1 MDQYNFFSSS
11 FNSGITN
18 SLGLFTLYDVTVS
31 ADTTFTAT
39 YSTVSDSV
47 NVYYATKYDYGTN
60 SNNSN
65 IWTKRSSE
73 STGLERL
80 TDHSRMYE
88 LGTVDAYIDTAVTAP
103 CTIEYDFKQTS
114 NFARWAVN
122 VLNSSSN
129 SGFALSESITGTDD
143 WHHIKIEISS
153 TGATF
158 KADNGTTVSKTLE
171 NINTFRFR
179 TNNEISEL
187 FFKNFVI
194 Y

>member
-1 MDQYNFFSSS
+1 MN
-11 FNSGITN
+11 GI
-18 SLGLFTLYDVTVS
+18 FTLYNVS
-31 ADTTFTAT
+31 VSQDTTFTAT
-39 YSTVSDSV
+39 YSNVSDSV

-65 IWTKRSSE
+65 IWTERSSD

-88 LGTVDAYIDTAVTAP
+88 LGTLDAYIDTAVTAP

-114 NFARWAVN
+114 NFLRWAVN

-129 SGFALSESITGTDD
+129 TGFALGESITGTDD

-158 KADNGTTVSKTLE
+158 KADNGTTVSKTLA